1 MSNDLF
7 SMMNAP
13 VSPATSATS
22 PFQTNFSPFGIQQ
35 QQGMSSQYGQQPQ
48 LQQPPFGLPMGMQPQ
63 YNQQMPRAAPI
74 PPMTSPHPTAVA
86 APSANPNKVQ
96 TNAFDDLFN

>member
-13 VSPATSATS
+13 VSAATSTTS
-22 PFQTNFSPFGIQQ
+22 PFQANFSPFGVQQ

-48 LQQPPFGLPMGMQPQ
+48 APQQPFGMPMGMQPQ

-74 PPMTSPHPTAVA
+74 PPMSSPQPAAA
-86 APSANPNKVQ
+86 APANPNKVP